1 MHAHAERD
9 EWLMAQ
15 VAVGERAPLDTLV
28 RRYAGPLVSFLDRM
42 VRDRHRSEEL
52 FQESFLAVW
61 VKRKQYQFPRPFKP
75 WLYTIAVN
83 KCRAA
88 FRAASKASPAPL
100 DPEIAPPVARGG
112 SPADVAI
119 AAETAARVDQAI
131 RQLPSQQR
139 AVVALRVWDELS
151 YGEIAQAVGCSEAT
165 ARSHMAHGL
174 RAVRAALGDSIC

>member
-15 VAVGERAPLDTLV
+15 VAVGERAPLETLV
-28 RRYAGPLVSFLDRM
+28 RRYAGPLVSFLARM

-52 FQESFLAVW
+52 FQEVFLAVW
-61 VKRKQYQFPRPFKP
+61 LKRRQYQFPRPFKP
-75 WLYTIAVN
+75 WLYAIAVN

-88 FRAASKASPAPL
+88 FRAASKALPAPL
-100 DPEIAPPVARGG
+100 DADDPPAAGGAAPV
-112 SPADVAI
+112 DVAI
-119 AAETAARVDQAI
+119 AAETSARVARAI
-131 RQLPSQQR
+131 AQLPPRQR

-151 YGEIAQAVGCSEAT
+151 YGEIARVVGCTEAT

-174 RAVRAALGDSIC
+174 RAVRGALGDSVH